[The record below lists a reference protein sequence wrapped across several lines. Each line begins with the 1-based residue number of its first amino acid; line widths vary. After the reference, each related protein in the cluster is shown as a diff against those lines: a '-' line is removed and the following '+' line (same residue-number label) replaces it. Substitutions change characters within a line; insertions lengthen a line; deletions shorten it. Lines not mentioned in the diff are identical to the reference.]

1 MQQSGYYLKMERS
14 LEKMQRS
21 VYLDIILKMQR
32 SMDKMEQSRKNT
44 TI

>member
-21 VYLDIILKMQR
+21 VYLDKMQR